1 MALSLVRAAPL
12 PEAHITRMS
21 GPKRRFAAFHVC
33 RLYVHCPFWKVNA
46 VALHKPL
53 TIQPFSGNRNTMSFL
68 SSLRAMTFKDLFEN
82 TVILSS
88 LTSWVFAQIVK
99 ALVVLLGNR
108 KKSPREL
115 IATII
120 WRTGGMPSSHAA
132 VVCSM
137 AVAVGVDEGFASNL
151 FAVCFFFAMVVMR
164 DAMGVRRSS
173 GLQARALNLLGKNA
187 SDRLGFEYHPVKEIQ
202 GHAPL
207 EVVIGALLG
216 IFIAAAFAW
225 L

>member
-1 MALSLVRAAPL
+1 
-12 PEAHITRMS
+12 
-21 GPKRRFAAFHVC
+21 
-33 RLYVHCPFWKVNA
+33 
-46 VALHKPL
+46 
-53 TIQPFSGNRNTMSFL
+53 MSFL
-68 SSLRAMTFKDLFEN
+68 MSLKAMSLKAFIEN
-82 TVILSS
+82 PIVLSS
-88 LTSWVFAQIVK
+88 LTSWVMAQIVK
-99 ALVVLLGNR
+99 ALVVLLGSR

-115 IATII
+115 VETII

-137 AVAVGVDEGFASNL
+137 ATAVGVYDGIGSNL
-151 FAVCFFFAMVVMR
+151 FAVCFFFAMVAMR

-173 GLQARALNLLGKNA
+173 GLQARALNLLGRLT
-187 SDRLGFEYHPVKEIQ
+187 SDRLGFEYDPVKEIQ
-202 GHAPL
+202 GHSPL